1 MVCAFFF
8 RYEKKMKYIEKIEHA
23 FSEEGWL
30 SQKIKGFRPRSAQLK
45 MAQAVGNA
53 VRFAKTYKISYLIEI
68 SPQFKKR
75 LNIKVKWRY

>member
-45 MAQAVGNA
+45 W
-53 VRFAKTYKISYLIEI
+53 R
-68 SPQFKKR
+68 KR
-75 LNIKVKWRY
+75 SEMR